1 MSETMHLTRNYE
13 ISVWT
18 LQDSFIAILGT
29 SDARYKGRIQNPE
42 MTLINDGTQELD
54 FSIPMYLDNGIIRD
68 LNPVWQDINNAA
80 AIAGMRKIKVIFNK
94 TTDVERVFEFLITK
108 VTKSHENDKPQCDVH
123 CEGLAFHELGKIG
136 YKIEFSTDV
145 LTEASYEWSKKRPKY
160 YIGTA
165 PDNTGVENEND
176 DEIEHIQYF
185 ATEEEWRA
193 AEAAWAAT
201 EPLSTLDYWVHDVMG
216 IEKYPET
223 GIINST
229 KWYYKVEMDWSDY
242 SHTGDIE
249 RENDKVYDEEYIT
262 TWTTELLPKDTD
274 SIKSYKEK
282 TRVLDEKESNIY
294 NLTQKLA
301 ETFGIFCRYDYGYDD
316 NYHINSRTI
325 VFYNTAIK
333 DKTRNFSF
341 TYPYS
346 STKITR
352 EDDSTDLVTKMYVTA
367 VEDSSTESGLVTIM
381 TSDANPTREDYVMN
395 FDYLHEIHT
404 ISDEQYAAIHDF
416 EVAIRAKNDELQP
429 LNDKLLVKQD
439 RLPKIEALRTIAKDA
454 MTLDVERRDNCKRL
468 REALDKS
475 DGNTDGYIA
484 VEGANADLAV
494 LLKYPEQEG
503 TYYIREVP
511 KNGILPSSFKIY
523 KDINRQ
529 TGMPTNQIRS
539 GRAQYD
545 SFGNLTSWIL
555 VDESELTTGGTVNT
569 RVYLTYKYSLVNYYQ
584 KVEDA
589 WNKRLEK
596 DETDYKKYQDE
607 IYKVDETTGIESGLK
622 IEIENLKKQIQK
634 IVDEKAQLIKEF
646 EDMMGPALREGFWTP
661 ENYDTRTGEK
671 FTDYIQI
678 DSRFR
683 PNDGSDEGY
692 RGNTEY
698 ASFVW
703 DTKLFEDEQDTYY
716 EQGVEQQKVYYPF
729 IQLTNAQWDFI
740 RQHPDDPVGVIYY
753 DYLHTSI
760 QQHEEKY
767 LKCLAIG
774 ASAQLAFIN
783 RNNTVVFGLLITG
796 SELTSEEMSY
806 LKTYAKGAASIGYLT
821 TEVINN
827 ELQITSVNGGA
838 INDNQWAQLGQS
850 DHIVYPRIKINSLA
864 LKHTETDLMVSY
876 NYKELKEYDD
886 YYVLSRVDTNEEET
900 EYLGSSYY
908 ITIKPSVL
916 VYADTINSVL
926 PLKGYI
932 GIRYSISNAST
943 AVYLDSL
950 EVIKENSKPKVTYTL
965 DPNILQENFTYTAY
979 NTLNT
984 IAFINDYELQFEGA
998 QGYISTLNLNLD
1010 FPNEDTI
1017 EIKNYKNKFEDL
1029 FSTIV
1034 AQTQAMEKNEA
1045 TIMAMTKVIG
1055 TDGSISAPA
1064 LSGALRKV
1072 DFNYAFNNG
1081 KLTISEANGIWGTS
1095 DDGVVAFRGGGIF
1108 TATQKDETGNW
1119 IWNTGIVPQG
1129 INANAITVGQIDT
1142 NKITI
1147 YSGDKIRFQLND
1159 KGLIAYKSLFSD
1171 YDVKSSSKNSD
1182 RQNYLQLI
1190 NSEDNGDADVAQ
1202 YVTMNEEGLFLIAK
1216 RGAYIIYN
1224 NNGVKDIKILGDGNS
1239 NFPEKLKRVELSWDG
1254 LILRN
1259 WAGENVF
1266 YADAETGNLTVAGT
1280 IKATGLF
1287 IEQSGQ
1293 MQQVLFQ
1300 VDPSS
1305 HNIKLSSTNFD
1316 NLGNQNSSG
1325 VYITPTSIT
1334 IGSSGSINLT
1344 GATVTLNASQIQGLD
1359 NYYAK
1364 QGKVNIHQDGVD
1376 ITGGRV
1382 YIGTYDYANINNS
1395 NNSYVLISNNEI
1407 RLKAGIIYIKDE
1419 PVWER
1424 NDIIYSKQFPSSTH
1438 PNDRPWL
1445 WVQPLG
1451 QSSAIYTKDGGH
1463 LTTNAILNTPSSGAD
1478 IVYQLKVTS
1487 SITNT
1492 DQVNN
1497 IPISASV
1504 SDGTNTISF
1513 GIIQINYGNS
1523 GASAIATWVVSSSTN
1538 ICTKNSLNWSVTIDT
1553 DYYKP
1558 HTISDI
1564 TLTATAPVDES
1575 TSGSECRVY
1584 YYDPTA

>member
-1 MSETMHLTRNYE
+1 MSEIKRLTRNYE

-18 LQDSFIAILGT
+18 LQDGFITVLGA
-29 SDARYKGRIQNPE
+29 SNDKYRGRIQNPE
-42 MTLINDGTQELD
+42 MTLVNDGTQELN

-80 AIAGMRKIKVIFNK
+80 VIAGMRKIKVIFNK
-94 TTDVERVFEFLITK
+94 TTDVKQVFEFLITK
-108 VTKSHENDKPQCDVH
+108 VTKTHENDRPWCDVH
-123 CEGLAFHELGKIG
+123 CEGLAFHELGKVG

-145 LTEASYEWSKKRPKY
+145 LTEASYQWSKKRPKY

-165 PDNTGVENEND
+165 PENTGVENEND
-176 DEIEHIQYF
+176 DEVEHIQYF
-185 ATEEEWRA
+185 ETEGEWRA

-223 GIINST
+223 GIPNST
-229 KWYYKVEMDWSDY
+229 TWYYKVEMDWSGY
-242 SHTGDIE
+242 SHIGDVE
-249 RENDKVYDEEYIT
+249 RETDKVYDEEYVT
-262 TWTTELLPKDTD
+262 SWTTELLPKDAD
-274 SIKSYKEK
+274 SIQSYKEK
-282 TRVLDEKESNIY
+282 TRILDEKESNIY

-325 VFYNTAIK
+325 VFYNNAIN
-333 DKTRNFSF
+333 DRTRNFSF

-381 TSDANPTREDYVMN
+381 TSNANPTREDYVMN
-395 FDYLHEIHT
+395 FDYLHDINT

-454 MTLDVERRDNCKRL
+454 MVLDTERRDNCKRL
-468 REALDKS
+468 RDALDET
-475 DGNTDGYIA
+475 DGAGDGYIT
-484 VEGANADLAV
+484 VEGADAELAV

-511 KNGILPSSFKIY
+511 KNGILPSSFKLY

-529 TGMPTNQIRS
+529 TGMPINQIRS
-539 GRAQYD
+539 GRAEYD
-545 SFGNLTSWIL
+545 SFGNLISWVL
-555 VDESELTTGGTVNT
+555 VDESELITGGTVDT
-569 RVYLTYKYSLVNYYQ
+569 KVYLTYKYSLANYYK

-607 IYKVDETTGIESGLK
+607 IYKVDEATGIESGLK
-622 IEIENLKKQIQK
+622 IEIENLKEQIQT

-646 EDMMGPALREGFWTP
+646 ENMMGPALREGFWTP

-671 FTDYIQI
+671 FTDFIQI
-678 DSRFR
+678 DSKLK
-683 PNDGSDEGY
+683 PIENSNEDY
-692 RGNTEY
+692 LGNTEY

-703 DTKLFEDEQDTYY
+703 DTKLFEDEQDIYY
-716 EQGVEQQKVYYPF
+716 EQGIEQQKVYYPF
-729 IQLTNAQWDFI
+729 VELTNEQWNFI
-740 RQHPDDPVGVIYY
+740 RQHPDDPVGIIYY
-753 DYLHTSI
+753 DYLHTDV
-760 QQHEEKY
+760 QHHEEKY

-783 RNNTVVFGLLITG
+783 RNNTIVFGLLITG
-796 SELTSEEMSY
+796 PELTSEEMSY

-821 TEVINN
+821 TEIIND
-827 ELQITSVNGGA
+827 ELQITSVSGGA
-838 INDNQWAQLGQS
+838 INDNQWIQLNS
-850 DHIVYPRIKINSLA
+850 SNHIVYPRIKINSLA
-864 LKHTETDLMVSY
+864 LKHTETDLMISY
-876 NYKELKEYDD
+876 NYKELKEYED

-979 NTLNT
+979 NALNT
-984 IAFINDYELQFEGA
+984 IAFINDHELQFDGA

-1010 FPNEDTI
+1010 FPNEDTL

-1045 TIMAMTKVIG
+1045 TIMAMTKIIG

-1064 LSGALRKV
+1064 LTGALRKV
-1072 DFNYAFNNG
+1072 DLNYAFNNG

-1108 TATQKDETGNW
+1108 TATQKDEAGSW

-1129 INANAITVGQIDT
+1129 INANLITVGQLDT
-1142 NKITI
+1142 NKITV

-1171 YDVKSSSKNSD
+1171 YDVKSTNPISATEYNSL
-1182 RQNYLQLI
+1182 LQS
-1190 NSEDNGDADVAQ
+1190 NKTGDADLAQ
-1202 YVTMNEEGLFLIAK
+1202 YVIMNEDGLFLIAK
-1216 RGAYIIYN
+1216 KGSYIVYN
-1224 NNGVKDIKILGDGNS
+1224 NNGVKDIKILGDGDA
-1239 NFPEKLKRVELSWDG
+1239 NFPDKLKRVEISWDG
-1254 LILRN
+1254 LKLRN
-1259 WAGENVF
+1259 YNNDLVF
-1266 YADAETGNLTVAGT
+1266 YADADTGNLTVSGT
-1280 IKATGLF
+1280 IKATGLY
-1287 IEQSGQ
+1287 IQQGND
-1293 MQQVLFQ
+1293 MQQVQFS
-1300 VDPSS
+1300 VDPTS
-1305 HNIKLSSTNFD
+1305 HHINLSSTNFD
-1316 NLGNQNSSG
+1316 NNGIKSSKVEIVPDG
-1325 VYITPTSIT
+1325 IIIKSNGTLNL
-1334 IGSSGSINLT
+1334 SG
-1344 GATVTLNASQIQGLD
+1344 AQVTLSANQIQGMPNMN
-1359 NYYAK
+1359 NYYSK
-1364 QGKVNIHQDGVD
+1364 QGAVNIHSTGVD

-1382 YIGTYDYANINNS
+1382 YIGTYDYNNINNV

-1407 RLKAGIIYIKDE
+1407 RLKAGSIYVKGAPI
-1419 PVWER
+1419 WER
-1424 NDIIYSKQFPSSTH
+1424 NDIIYDTLDPRRSGAPISPPSG
-1438 PNDRPWL
+1438 RAWL

-1451 QSSAIYTKDGGH
+1451 QSSATYTMTNSST
-1463 LTTNAILNTPSSGAD
+1463 LTAGAPLNNPSSGAAITYTVT
-1478 IVYQLKVTS
+1478 IVAWKET
-1487 SITNT
+1487 T
-1492 DQVNN
+1492 DALNN
-1497 IPISASV
+1497 IGFDFSAGSLAFPTILV
-1504 SDGTNTISF
+1504 NFPGGQGKTTIS
-1513 GIIQINYGNS
+1513 NVV
-1523 GASAIATWVVSSSTN
+1523 ATTTN
-1538 ICTKNSLNWSVTIDT
+1538 ICTTNSISYTWSDTGSYTTHID
-1553 DYYKP
+1553 
-1558 HTISDI
+1558 SI
-1564 TLTATAPVDES
+1564 TLRAVAPTDAS
-1575 TSGSECRVY
+1575 SSGSECRVY
-1584 YYDPTA
+1584 YYSG